1 MQTIGE
7 IVMIIHA
14 PAKINLVLDVVS
26 KRADGYHNVK
36 MIMQTLE
43 LGDSV
48 TVEAIPSDDTSIT
61 ITSNSDYVPCNE
73 SNIAYKAAVAI
84 LDSADKKCHVKIHIE
99 KNIPVA
105 AGLAGGSTDGAAVLS
120 GLNDILN
127 LGYSCEKL
135 MKLGAKFGADVP
147 FCTMQGTALAEGTG
161 TELKQISPYGEHV
174 VLLVKPD
181 IGVSTPWVY
190 KNLKLDTVEHP
201 DVDKYIECISN
212 GEFKKSFQYM
222 GNVLESVT
230 VAEYPIIDKIKKQ
243 MTEQGALISMMSGS
257 GPTVF
262 GIFDNKTD
270 AEKAAEFFKKE
281 FKEVIVTKTV

>member
-1 MQTIGE
+1 MK
-7 IVMIIHA
+7 IHA

-26 KRADGYHNVK
+26 KRSDGYHNVK

-43 LGDSV
+43 LGDTV
-48 TVEAIPSDDTSIT
+48 TIEASPADETCIT
-61 ITSNSDYVPCNE
+61 ITSDSGFVPCNE

-84 LDSADKKCHVKIHIE
+84 LNSADKKCRVNIHIE

-135 MKLGAKFGADVP
+135 MELGSGFGADVP
-147 FCTMQGTALAEGTG
+147 FCIMQGTALAEGTG
-161 TELKQISPYGEHV
+161 TELKQIAPYGEHV
-174 VLLVKPD
+174 VLLVKPN

-201 DVDKYIECISN
+201 DVDKYMECIAN
-212 GEFKKSFQYM
+212 AEFEKSFGYM

-243 MTEQGALISMMSGS
+243 MTQQGASVAMMSGS

-262 GIFDNKTD
+262 GIFDNECQ

-281 FKEVIVTKTV
+281 FTEVIVTKTV